1 MHALLLLALFQA
13 APPSSVTMRSGCSAD
28 DEQIAA
34 VSASDS
40 IQVVTALA
48 GDSQTCYKLTLNR
61 SGEKLTGYILGDSLP
76 AIRAF
81 IHGRE
86 LASEA
91 AADAEARLAREAE
104 KQAKA
109 AEAAKKGEPP
119 AKPADPLIST
129 KFADFS
135 GRDITGKPFSL
146 SGLNGRVTLV
156 AFWSPGD
163 RSAMEG
169 VRPLYNWLH
178 SKGLEAVGVSTDP
191 NLTRIWKALDD
202 INLPFA
208 QVPDTSGLAARY
220 HVDPKAGKVF
230 VLDSNHRIVAT
241 GTMGPEITKA
251 VRQALSAPDNQ

>member
-1 MHALLLLALFQA
+1 MHPLLLLALFQA
-13 APPSSVTMRSGCSAD
+13 APPSSAALRSGCSAD

-34 VSASDS
+34 ISPSDS
-40 IQVVTALA
+40 IQVVLALA
-48 GDSQTCYKLTLNR
+48 GDGQTCYKLTLQR
-61 SGEKLTGYILGDSLP
+61 SGEIVTGYVLGDSLP

-91 AADAEARLAREAE
+91 EADLEARLAREAE

-109 AEAAKKGEPP
+109 AEASKKGES
-119 AKPADPLIST
+119 AKPTDPLVST

-135 GRDITGKPFSL
+135 GHDISGKPFTL

-156 AFWSPGD
+156 AFWSPTD

-178 SKGLEAVGVSTDP
+178 SKGLEAVGISTDP
-191 NLTRIWKALDD
+191 SLNHIWKALDD
-202 INLPFA
+202 VNVPFA
-208 QVPDTSGLAARY
+208 QVPDTGGLAAHY
-220 HVDPKAGKVF
+220 NVDPRAGKVF
-230 VLDSNHRIVAT
+230 VLDQNHRIVAA
-241 GTMGPEITKA
+241 GAMGPEINKA
-251 VRQALSAPDNQ
+251 VQQAMNAADNR

>member
-1 MHALLLLALFQA
+1 MHVLLLLALFQA
-13 APPSSVTMRSGCSAD
+13 APPSPAALRSGCSPD

-34 VSASDS
+34 ISASDS

-48 GDSQTCYKLTLNR
+48 GDSQTCYRVTLKR
-61 SGEKLTGYILGDSLP
+61 SGEKLTGYILGDSFP
-76 AIRAF
+76 AIQAF

-91 AADAEARLAREAE
+91 AAEAETRSAREAE
-104 KQAKA
+104 KRAKA
-109 AEAAKKGEPP
+109 SEAAKNGEP
-119 AKPADPLIST
+119 AKAPDPLIST

-156 AFWSPGD
+156 AFWSPTD

-169 VRPLYNWLH
+169 ARPLYSWLH
-178 SKGLEAVGVSTDP
+178 SKGLEAVGISTDP
-191 NLTRIWKALDD
+191 NLGRIWKALDD
-202 INLPFA
+202 VNLPFA

-220 HVDPKAGKVF
+220 NVDPKAGKVL
-230 VLDSNHRIVAT
+230 VLDQNHRIVAA

-251 VRQALSAPDNQ
+251 VRQALSAPDNR

>member
-13 APPSSVTMRSGCSAD
+13 APPSAVTMRSGCSAD

-34 VSASDS
+34 ISASDP

-48 GDSQTCYKLTLNR
+48 GDSQTCYKVTLKR

-76 AIRAF
+76 TIRAF

-91 AADAEARLAREAE
+91 EAETEARRALEA
-104 KQAKA
+104 AKEA
-109 AEAAKKGEPP
+109 KMAESAKKGEL
-119 AKPADPLIST
+119 AKPVDPLVST

-135 GRDITGKPFSL
+135 GHDITGKPFTL

-156 AFWSPGD
+156 AFWSPTD

-178 SKGLEAVGVSTDP
+178 SKGLEAVGISTDP
-191 NLTRIWKALDD
+191 SLNHIWKALDD
-202 INLPFA
+202 VNLPFA
-208 QVPDTSGLAARY
+208 QVADTSGLAAHY
-220 HVDPKAGKVF
+220 NVDPKVGKVF
-230 VLDSNHRIVAT
+230 VLDQNHRIVAA
-241 GTMGPEITKA
+241 GTMGPEINKA
-251 VRQALSAPDNQ
+251 VRQAMNAPDNR